1 MKKSIV
7 VLIAVIGL
15 AAFIPQDLDAGVGIK
30 GGYTLSKFLLKSS
43 DPLNPPPSFS
53 NLPYYAGGLYFNLG
67 LGFVTIQ
74 PEILYVRMGGR
85 LDDDPSFI
93 LEFRFD
99 YVQVPVLLKIN
110 IVPAGP
116 IRPFLCAGGYGAYLF
131 KATGV
136 TIEAGVEP
144 SRMDLKDTYQEL
156 DYGVV
161 GGAGLTFKLP
171 GIALTVEGRYNYGLR
186 NLLIDPAAGE
196 SMKNSSLMAFVGIG
210 F

>member
-1 MKKSIV
+1 MAPGLPLSQAAAYV
-7 VLIAVIGL
+7 V
-15 AAFIPQDLDAGVGIK
+15 
-30 GGYTLSKFLLKSS
+30 GYQARRLSGRFEA
-43 DPLNPPPSFS
+43 DPDNS
-53 NLPYYAGGLYFNLG
+53 
-67 LGFVTIQ
+67 
-74 PEILYVRMGGR
+74 
-85 LDDDPSFI
+85 
-93 LEFRFD
+93 LEFRLE
-99 YVQVPVLLKIN
+99 YIQVPVLLKFN
-110 IVPAGP
+110 VVPAGP

-136 TIEAGVEP
+136 IVAAGVELP
-144 SRMDLKDTYQEL
+144 HGDLIDDYQKL

-196 SMKNSSLMAFVGIG
+196 SMKNSSLMALVGIG